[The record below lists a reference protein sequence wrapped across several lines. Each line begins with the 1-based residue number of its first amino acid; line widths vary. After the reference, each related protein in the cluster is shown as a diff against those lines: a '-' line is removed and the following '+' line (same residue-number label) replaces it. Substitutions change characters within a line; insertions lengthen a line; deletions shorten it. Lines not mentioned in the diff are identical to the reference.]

1 MTQIAQSRPAGSAG
15 NAVARRT
22 ASALQAQQ
30 AAAEGPQQ
38 YLTFLLGGEMFAVGI
53 LNVKEIIEYGNVTE
67 IPMMPAFIRGVINL
81 RGAVVPVIDLAARFV
96 GAQSTAGKR
105 SCIVI
110 VEVSEG
116 DLCNDIGI
124 LVDAVSEVIEIP
136 SSEIEPPPSFGA
148 RIRADFIQGMG
159 KVAGRFV
166 ILLNIVKVLS
176 VDEIAMLAQVAG
188 GDAGSTAV

>member
-1 MTQIAQSRPAGSAG
+1 MTQITPTRPAAH
-15 NAVARRT
+15 AVARRAT
-22 ASALQAQQ
+22 AALQAQQ
-30 AAAEGPQQ
+30 AAAESPQQ

-81 RGAVVPVIDLAARFV
+81 RGAVVPVIDLAARFG